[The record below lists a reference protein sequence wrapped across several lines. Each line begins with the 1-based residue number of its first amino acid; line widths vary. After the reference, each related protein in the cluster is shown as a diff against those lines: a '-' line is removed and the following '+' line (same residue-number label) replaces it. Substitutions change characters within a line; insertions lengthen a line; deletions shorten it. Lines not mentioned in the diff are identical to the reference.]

1 MFRRRSPHLPHPA
14 DLAVG
19 DIVFTRV
26 TARPF
31 LEVAAATACWTNHVG
46 IVVATDGPE
55 PLIAESTYP
64 LSRIGTWSG
73 FVARSERAGAGH
85 RVAVMRLAGAWTVD
99 ERTRLA
105 QATQRR
111 LGRWYATGFNLDGR
125 RQFCSRFVR
134 EVVQEARGVALGE
147 VQTFAQ
153 LLSANPQA
161 RQGFW
166 RLWFGGRMP
175 WARRTLTPASLYRD
189 ARLQPCLDGHVGEGL
204 SAAR

>member
-1 MFRRRSPHLPHPA
+1 MLQRPSLPLPQPVH
-14 DLAVG
+14 LAVG

-64 LSRIGTWSG
+64 LSRLSTWSH
-73 FVARSERAGAGH
+73 FVRRSERQGAGH
-85 RVAVMRLAGAWTVD
+85 RVAVMRLHGAWTVR
-99 ERTRLA
+99 EHARLRD
-105 QATQRR
+105 ATQSR
-111 LGRWYATGFNLDGR
+111 LRCWYATGFNLDGR

-134 EVVQEARGVALGE
+134 EVVQEATGVALGE

-189 ARLQPCLDGHVGEGL
+189 ARLLPCLDGLVG
-204 SAAR
+204 